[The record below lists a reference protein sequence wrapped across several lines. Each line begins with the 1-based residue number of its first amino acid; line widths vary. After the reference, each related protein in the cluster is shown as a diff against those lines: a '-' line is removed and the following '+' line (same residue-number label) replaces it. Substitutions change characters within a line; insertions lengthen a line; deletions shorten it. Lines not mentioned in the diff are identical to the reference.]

1 MADETTGN
9 KETTITKSDDAL
21 AKLTEDNNEIVE
33 KPETVE
39 EKTESDFNT
48 AVNET
53 EAIEKTPGTKDE
65 DSSEE
70 DKTSATTTVDGAVAG
85 DDHTGKAT
93 ESKCPALKGRK
104 PSFNSL
110 RQEHDMLLFA
120 RSLLLIVAAIALL
133 IPIPFSYVGL
143 KFVLFV
149 FVSYAAIY
157 NEISIGEEAKMR
169 KDKTSARAHG
179 FAYIAFGAVTVLF
192 FVLAIRAGVAASTMQ
207 DALQQCLTAL
217 KNAGIPAIV
226 VK

>member
-9 KETTITKSDDAL
+9 KETTITKSDDSL
-21 AKLTEDNNEIVE
+21 ARPTEDNNEIVE
-33 KPETVE
+33 KPEAVE
-39 EKTESDFNT
+39 EKTESDSNT
-48 AVNET
+48 VNET
-53 EAIEKTPGTKDE
+53 ETIEKTPGTRDE

-85 DDHTGKAT
+85 DDHTGKET
-93 ESKCPALKGRK
+93 ESKQPALKGRK
-104 PSFNSL
+104 PSFDSL

-157 NEISIGEEAKMR
+157 NEMSIGEEAKLR

-192 FVLAIRAGVAASTMQ
+192 FVLAIRAGIAASTMQ
-207 DALQQCLTAL
+207 DALQQCLEAL
-217 KNAGIPAIV
+217 KNAGVPAIV

>member
-1 MADETTGN
+1 MADETTGS
-9 KETTITKSDDAL
+9 KETAITKSDDAL
-21 AKLTEDNNEIVE
+21 ARPMEDNNEIVE

-39 EKTESDFNT
+39 EKTSSDSNT
-48 AVNET
+48 AVNDT
-53 EAIEKTPGTKDE
+53 EAVEKKPGTEDE
-65 DSSEE
+65 DPHEE
-70 DKTSATTTVDGAVAG
+70 DKSNATAAVSG
-85 DDHTGKAT
+85 DDDRTGKVTAA
-93 ESKCPALKGRK
+93 KRPALKGRK
-104 PSFNSL
+104 PSFDSL
-110 RQEHDMLLFA
+110 RQEHDMLLFV
-120 RSLLLIVAAIALL
+120 RSLLLIIAAGALL

-157 NEISIGEEAKMR
+157 NEISVGEEAKLR

-207 DALQQCLTAL
+207 DALQQCLEAL
-217 KNAGIPAIV
+217 KNAGVPAIV

>member
-1 MADETTGN
+1 MEDEIRED
-9 KETTITKSDDAL
+9 KETAITDSGDDLAEPMEDKS
-21 AKLTEDNNEIVE
+21 EDIEENPGSDSNATVNEAEADSDNPGTDGDSEDSEDTTATVVDSAIAATGDE
-33 KPETVE
+33 DHSSGETV
-39 EKTESDFNT
+39 
-48 AVNET
+48 
-53 EAIEKTPGTKDE
+53 
-65 DSSEE
+65 
-70 DKTSATTTVDGAVAG
+70 
-85 DDHTGKAT
+85 TGQ
-93 ESKCPALKGRK
+93 SVLNGRK

-157 NEISIGEEAKMR
+157 NEINIGEEARMR

-179 FAYIAFGAVTVLF
+179 FAYVAFGAVTVLF

-207 DALQQCLTAL
+207 DALQQCLEAL
-217 KNAGIPAIV
+217 KNAGMPAII

>member
-1 MADETTGN
+1 MADETTGS
-9 KETTITKSDDAL
+9 KETIITKSNDDL
-21 AKLTEDNNEIVE
+21 AKPLEDKNEAVE
-33 KPETVE
+33 KPEIVE
-39 EKTESDFNT
+39 EKTASDSDT
-48 AVNET
+48 AVNDT
-53 EAIEKTPGTKDE
+53 EAVEKKPGTEDE

-70 DKTSATTTVDGAVAG
+70 EKTNAAAAKAG
-85 DDHTGKAT
+85 DDDSTGKET
-93 ESKCPALKGRK
+93 ETKRPALKGRK
-104 PSFNSL
+104 PSFDSL
-110 RQEHDMLLFA
+110 RQEHDMMLFV
-120 RSLLLIVAAIALL
+120 RSLLLIIAAIALL

-157 NEISIGEEAKMR
+157 NEISIGEEAKLR

-207 DALQQCLTAL
+207 DALQQCLEAL

>member
-1 MADETTGN
+1 MADETTGS

-21 AKLTEDNNEIVE
+21 AKPMEDNNEA
-33 KPETVE
+33 VE
-39 EKTESDFNT
+39 EKTESDSNT
-48 AVNET
+48 VNET
-53 EAIEKTPGTKDE
+53 EAIEKTPGTRDE

-85 DDHTGKAT
+85 DDHTGKET
-93 ESKCPALKGRK
+93 ESKRPALKGRK
-104 PSFNSL
+104 PSFDSL

-157 NEISIGEEAKMR
+157 NEISIGDEAKLR

-192 FVLAIRAGVAASTMQ
+192 FVLAIRAGIAASTMQ
-207 DALQQCLTAL
+207 DALQQCLEAL

>member
-1 MADETTGN
+1 MADETTGS

-21 AKLTEDNNEIVE
+21 ARPMEDNNEIVE
-33 KPETVE
+33 KPEAVE
-39 EKTESDFNT
+39 EKTESDSNT
-48 AVNET
+48 VNET
-53 EAIEKTPGTKDE
+53 EAIEKTPGTRDE

-85 DDHTGKAT
+85 DDDNTGKET
-93 ESKCPALKGRK
+93 ESKRPALKGRK
-104 PSFNSL
+104 PSFDSL

-133 IPIPFSYVGL
+133 IPIPFSYIGL

-157 NEISIGEEAKMR
+157 NEMSIGEEAKLR

-192 FVLAIRAGVAASTMQ
+192 FVLAIRAGIAASTMQ
-207 DALQQCLTAL
+207 DALQQCLEAL